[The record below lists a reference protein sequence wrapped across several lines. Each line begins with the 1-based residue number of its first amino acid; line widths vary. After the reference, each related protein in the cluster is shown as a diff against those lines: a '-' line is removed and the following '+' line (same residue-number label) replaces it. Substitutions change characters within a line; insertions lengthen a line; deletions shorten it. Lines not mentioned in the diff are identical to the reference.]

1 MTSWM
6 AFLVDFHCLSK
17 VWTYLTGVSVMDL
30 FAHKNCFYFIL
41 QVGSKSEA
49 NGIAKSGAKMVM
61 AVSCAK
67 VSHLFL
73 CDSF

>member
-1 MTSWM
+1 MNMKIYYEILW
-6 AFLVDFHCLSK
+6 
-17 VWTYLTGVSVMDL
+17 
-30 FAHKNCFYFIL
+30 L

-67 VSHLFL
+67 VDFLSDVYISHTGLCSFCYKLRLTFL
-73 CDSF
+73 

>member
-1 MTSWM
+1 MGVVLCFAEIM
-6 AFLVDFHCLSK
+6 NMINLLRN
-17 VWTYLTGVSVMDL
+17 VSVKMNI
-30 FAHKNCFYFIL
+30 F

-67 VSHLFL
+67 VDILLHVMHPLF
-73 CDSF
+73 

>member
-1 MTSWM
+1 M
-6 AFLVDFHCLSK
+6 FI
-17 VWTYLTGVSVMDL
+17 VW
-30 FAHKNCFYFIL
+30 

-67 VSHLFL
+67 VSLQPFL
-73 CDSF
+73 IIKNYFNGTSVRMISTHSLC